1 MRHFLPLALHLVSLL
16 FTIRCSKTASAA
28 ASLAILGR
36 GLAMRCSLMAAGN
49 ASARWPEISLRFT
62 RRTPVGHAGEAGISR
77 PRQTLLRGEMSFDYA
92 APSRSGRQRRH
103 QHR

>member
-36 GLAMRCSLMAAGN
+36 GLAMRCCLVAAGN
-49 ASARWPEISLRFT
+49 ASARRPEITCFSLSA
-62 RRTPVGHAGEAGISR
+62 RRRGMPA
-77 PRQTLLRGEMSFDYA
+77 RQG
-92 APSRSGRQRRH
+92 
-103 QHR
+103 